1 MIEIAKFRRRRSV
14 SPSYFSPKT
23 GVVKD
28 SGKDVELKAVGI
40 EQISYQLNHNKV
52 IVPSQLTESLR
63 HCGSCGRSPFC
74 RAILQQEKDAIH
86 VSSIIKNWIIG

>member
-1 MIEIAKFRRRRSV
+1 MIEIAKFRQRRSV

-28 SGKDVELKAVGI
+28 SGKDVELKVVGI

-52 IVPSQLTESLR
+52 IVPSQLTGSLR

-74 RAILQQEKDAIH
+74 PF
-86 VSSIIKNWIIG
+86 